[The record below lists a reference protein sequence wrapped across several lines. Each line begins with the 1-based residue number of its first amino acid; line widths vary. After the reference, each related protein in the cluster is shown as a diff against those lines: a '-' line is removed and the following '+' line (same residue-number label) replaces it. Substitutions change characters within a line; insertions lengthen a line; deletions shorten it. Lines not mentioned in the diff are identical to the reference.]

1 MRVVEI
7 LSDSNIGG
15 AGVLLANRLK
25 HKYEDIETVVVL
37 PKNSK
42 LLPRMK
48 ALGVRTVQMKGCR
61 DRSLDLLAIP
71 ELFFVLRKLKPDIVN
86 SHGCASARIAAKLSG
101 ARVSVYTRHC
111 CFPLKRIY
119 EQRLIRWLI
128 ACTSK
133 LMCDAVIAVSPAV
146 KRDLAL
152 MGISPDMVRVIVNG
166 AESLRRSS
174 AEERAEKR
182 RELSIPGSATV
193 VGIFARLEE
202 CKDHECLL
210 RAARILCKRGGE
222 YRFLIVGTG
231 SIEARLRKSC
241 KDLGLEKKVVF
252 TGFVEDI
259 SPLMNITDI
268 NVNCSIGTETSSLA
282 LSEGMSLG
290 VPAVVSDFG
299 GNCYMVKDGE
309 NGLVYPQRD
318 HQKLAEAILRLSNK
332 ELYAKISKNN
342 LERFRKELNAERMAA
357 ETAAF
362 YRQIYQAKGTSKKQK
377 NG

>member
-7 LSDSNIGG
+7 ISDSNIGG

-25 HKYEDIETVVVL
+25 HKCKDIETVVVL
-37 PKNSK
+37 PKESK
-42 LLPRMK
+42 LLPRMR

-71 ELFFVLRKLKPDIVN
+71 ELFFILRKLKPDIVN
-86 SHGCASARIAAKLSG
+86 SHGCASARIAAKLAR

-119 EQRLIRWLI
+119 ERKLISWLTAYMSRL
-128 ACTSK
+128 T
-133 LMCDAVIAVSPAV
+133 CDAVIAVSPAV

-152 MGISPDMVRVIVNG
+152 MGVPRSMVRVVVNG
-166 AESLRRSS
+166 AEPLQRSS
-174 AEERAEKR
+174 AEERATKR
-182 RELSIPGSATV
+182 REMAIPASATV

-210 RAARILCKRGGE
+210 RAARILCERGGE

-231 SIEARLRKSC
+231 SIEARLKRLC
-241 KDLGLEKKVVF
+241 KELGLNEKVVF
-252 TGFVEDI
+252 TGFVEDV

-282 LSEGMSLG
+282 LSEGMSIG

-299 GNCYMVKDGE
+299 GNCYMIKDGV

-318 HQKLAEAILRLSNK
+318 HVALADSILALSDKTLYKRLSENS
-332 ELYAKISKNN
+332 LS
-342 LERFRKELNAERMAA
+342 RFRKELNAKRMAA

-362 YRQIYQAKGTSKKQK
+362 YRQIYQAKDTYKKQK

>member
-25 HKYEDIETVVVL
+25 HKYEDIETVVIL
-37 PKNSK
+37 PKGSK
-42 LLPRMK
+42 LLPRMR

-101 ARVSVYTRHC
+101 TRVSVYTRHC
-111 CFPLKRIY
+111 CYPLKRIY
-119 EQRLIRWLI
+119 EQRLIRLLI
-128 ACTSK
+128 AFTSK

-146 KRDLAL
+146 KRDLAI
-152 MGISPDMVRVIVNG
+152 MGVPPSMVRVIVNG
-166 AESLRRSS
+166 AEPLLRLSN
-174 AEERAEKR
+174 EKRAEKR
-182 RELSIPGSATV
+182 RELSIPEGATV

-210 RAARILCKRGGE
+210 RAARILCERGGE

-231 SIEARLRKSC
+231 SIETRLKTLC
-241 KDLGLEKKVVF
+241 KDLGLEKKVLF

-282 LSEGMSLG
+282 L
-290 VPAVVSDFG
+290 
-299 GNCYMVKDGE
+299 
-309 NGLVYPQRD
+309 
-318 HQKLAEAILRLSNK
+318 
-332 ELYAKISKNN
+332 
-342 LERFRKELNAERMAA
+342 
-357 ETAAF
+357 
-362 YRQIYQAKGTSKKQK
+362 
-377 NG
+377 